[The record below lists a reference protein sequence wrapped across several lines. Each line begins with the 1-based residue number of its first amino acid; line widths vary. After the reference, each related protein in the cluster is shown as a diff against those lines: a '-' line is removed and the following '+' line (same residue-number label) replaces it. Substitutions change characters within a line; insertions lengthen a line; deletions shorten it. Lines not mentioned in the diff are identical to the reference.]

1 MYQSLLE
8 LISFIHLH
16 CHWGGRESLDAG
28 GPQPPEKL
36 VYWRASGGTVT
47 PKKWNESPHTDA

>member
-36 VYWRASGGTVT
+36 VYRQESVG
-47 PKKWNESPHTDA
+47 WNRYAQKVE